1 VYPVPLRDNLLFY
14 RFNPYNLAML
24 EKLLKNLPDSVL
36 RKDYFRLRQQ
46 LFLAK
51 RYPEKLE
58 KTLAKVDSASRHFL
72 NRLKTKPTVKL
83 AEGLPVS
90 ARVDEIVK
98 TIQEN
103 QIVVVAGETG
113 SGKTTQLPKMCL
125 LAGLGEKGLI
135 ACTQPRRIAA
145 RSMAERVSEELQ
157 TELGQQVG
165 YHVRFDDKY
174 SADGWIKFMTD
185 GILLAETQNDKFLN
199 NYDCIIIDEAHE
211 RSLNIDFLLGF
222 LKELCKKRKDL
233 KVIITSATIDT
244 AKFSKHFDDAP
255 IINVEGRSFPVEVEY
270 RPLDEDSDDLNLRI
284 YSAVTEIYASAH
296 EGDILVFLSGE
307 KEILEAQ
314 DYLTRK
320 HIRSTE
326 ILPLYARLTA
336 AQQMRVFHPG
346 SLRRIILT
354 TNVAETSLTV
364 PRIHYVIDSGLARVS
379 RYSARSKIQGLLV
392 EGISQA
398 AANQRKGRCGRIADG
413 VCYRLYSEDEF
424 NLRDEHTDP
433 EILRTSLA
441 SVILRAAALGFGS
454 IDEFPFVDPPND
466 SMIADGYQLL
476 TELHAIDDDKKLTLS
491 GRKLY
496 QLPIDVQLGQ
506 ILIKAEYLG
515 CVAECLIIVSALTIQ
530 DVRERPLEHAQAAD
544 AAHKKYQDNRS
555 DFLAF
560 INLWND
566 INKQKKVHNN
576 SQFRKWCRQN
586 FISYRRYFEWRDIY
600 GQLKNILREQ
610 KIKLNTKPSEY
621 VAIHQAILS
630 GFISHVGYKKESG
643 DAGGY
648 SGARN
653 RNFFVFPGSAQFN
666 QKHAWIMAAS
676 IVQTTKVYART
687 VAKIEQEWIEDIG
700 KHVIKTTSFDPYW
713 SKKQGSVMGYQR
725 LTLFGLPIVMKRSFH
740 YGPTD
745 VETAHKLFIEDGL
758 VQQQLRTRLP
768 FYSHNQRLIA
778 EIQAQEDRQRKQDI
792 LLEPWRLAE
801 LYDSIIPNHIYSE
814 KLLAKWL
821 RKQDQKCLHFS
832 HKELTKSGST
842 KPQEELFPE
851 QLDIRGLKLDL
862 DYHFAPGTDD
872 DGITVTI
879 PLQWLNSF
887 TDDDFQWLVP
897 GLIKEKLE
905 LMIRGLPKPIRRNLV
920 PASEYA
926 QAISDSISPSE
937 GLFFEQIIKQV
948 NRMSGSK
955 TTKEMW
961 QNKELPLHYKFIFKV
976 VDKDNNVRK
985 ISRDFTG
992 LQQQFS
998 QKANKSFQQT
1008 ASQTHQ
1014 INNAT
1019 DWVFKTIQAEIKLD
1033 NGLIAYPAIIQQQ
1046 DSVGLR
1052 LFETKEQADRKHLQ
1066 GLKTLVKLKIPA
1078 KYRYLNKN
1086 LQTSIKSQFAWNALE
1101 TTETLKEHIIDAVL
1115 QDIIEQNSPVL
1126 SLESFDHLCST
1137 LDKTWLAKSNE
1148 ICKAINPIIENW
1160 YTIWQ
1165 EIEDKADKLTDET
1178 YDDMQHQLDYLIYAD
1193 FLYEVEIEQIK
1204 HYPRFI
1210 KGLEIRL
1217 QAAIENPTKEAEKL
1231 ALLQKISLPFY
1242 QACDEAE
1249 IYTKQLQAFHILLEE
1264 YRVSLFA
1271 QNLGTKQKVSDV
1283 RMVRAWGKVS

>member
-1 VYPVPLRDNLLFY
+1 
-14 RFNPYNLAML
+14 ML
-24 EKLLKNLPDSVL
+24 EKLLKNLPNSVL
-36 RKDYFRLRQQ
+36 RKDFFRLRQQ
-46 LFLAK
+46 IILAK
-51 RYPEKLE
+51 RYPDKLE

-72 NRLKTKPTVKL
+72 QRLKTKPHVTL

-98 TIQEN
+98 TIKEN

-211 RSLNIDFLLGF
+211 RSLNIDFLLGY
-222 LKELCKKRKDL
+222 LKQLATKRKDL
-233 KVIITSATIDT
+233 KIIITSATIDT
-244 AKFSKHFDDAP
+244 EKFSKHFDKAP
-255 IINVEGRSFPVEVEY
+255 IINVQGRSFPVEVEY
-270 RPLDEDSDDLNLRI
+270 RPLDEDNDDLNLGI
-284 YSAVTEIYASAH
+284 YSAITEIYANHH
-296 EGDILVFLSGE
+296 EGDVLVFLSGE
-307 KEILEAQ
+307 KEIIEAH

-320 HIRSTE
+320 HLRSTE

-364 PRIHYVIDSGLARVS
+364 PRIHFVIDSGLARVS
-379 RYSARSKIQGLLV
+379 RYSSRSKIQGLLV

-398 AANQRKGRCGRIADG
+398 AANQRKGRCGRIANG
-413 VCYRLYSEDEF
+413 ICYRLYSEDEF

-441 SVILRAAALGFGS
+441 SVILRASALGFGS

-466 SMIADGYQLL
+466 SMVADGYQLL
-476 TELHAIDDDKKLTLS
+476 TELHAIDADKKLTHS

-530 DVRERPLEHAQAAD
+530 DIRERPLEHASAAD
-544 AAHKKYQDNRS
+544 SAHKKYQDQRS

-560 INLWND
+560 INLWNELH
-566 INKQKKVHNN
+566 KQRKANSN
-576 SQFRKWCRQN
+576 SQFRKWCRAN
-586 FISYRRYFEWRDIY
+586 YISHRRYFEWRDIY
-600 GQLKNILREQ
+600 SQLKNILREQ
-610 KIKLNTKPSEY
+610 KIKLNDKKAEY
-621 VAIHQAILS
+621 AAIHQAILS

-653 RNFFVFPGSAQFN
+653 RNFFVFPGSAQFQ

-676 IVQTTKVYART
+676 IVQTTKVYGRT

-700 KHVIKTTSFDPYW
+700 KHVIKTSSFDPFW

-745 VETAHKLFIEDGL
+745 IETAHKIFIEDGL
-758 VQQQLRTRLP
+758 VGQQLRTRLP

-801 LYDSIIPNHIYSE
+801 LYSSKIPSHIYSE

-821 RKQDQKCLHFS
+821 RNQEKKCLHFS
-832 HKELTKSGST
+832 HQQLTKSGSS

-862 DYHFAPGTDD
+862 DYHFAPGTED
-872 DGITVTI
+872 DGITVMI

-887 TDDDFQWLVP
+887 TSDDFQWLVP
-897 GLIKEKLE
+897 GLVKEKLE
-905 LMIRGLPKPIRRNLV
+905 LMIRGLPKPVRRNLV

-926 QAISDSISPSE
+926 QAISDSISIKE
-937 GLFFEQIIKQV
+937 GPFFAQIIKQV
-948 NRMSGSK
+948 SRMSGVK
-955 TTKEMW
+955 TTSDMW
-961 QNKELPLHYKFIFKV
+961 QSKDLPSHLKFIFKV
-976 VDKDNNVRK
+976 LDKDNTIRK
-985 ISRDFTG
+985 VSRDFDAI
-992 LQQQFS
+992 QEQFC
-998 QKANKSFQQT
+998 QRANQSFQQT
-1008 ASQTHQ
+1008 ASHAYQV
-1014 INNAT
+1014 NNAK
-1019 DWVFKTIQAEIKLD
+1019 DWVFKTIEPQVTLE
-1033 NGLIAYPAIIQQQ
+1033 NGLIAYPAIIKQK

-1052 LFETKEQADRKHLQ
+1052 LFETKEQAQAKHLQ
-1066 GLKTLVKLKIPA
+1066 GLKTLVKLKLPA
-1078 KYRYLNKN
+1078 KYRYLIKN
-1086 LQTSIKSQFAWNALE
+1086 LHSSIKAQFAWNALE
-1101 TTETLKEHIIDAVL
+1101 TKLNLKEHIIDAVL
-1115 QDIIEQNSPVL
+1115 QDIIEQNADVL
-1126 SLESFDHLCST
+1126 SLSSFDQLCAT
-1137 LDKTWLAKSNE
+1137 LDKTWLAKSNA

-1160 YTIWQ
+1160 YNLWQ
-1165 EIEDKADKLTDET
+1165 AIEDKSERLSEATF
-1178 YDDMQHQLDYLIYAD
+1178 DDMQHQLDYLIYAD
-1193 FLYEVEIEQIK
+1193 FLYEVEIDQIK
-1204 HYPRFI
+1204 HYPRFL

-1217 QAAIENPTKEAEKL
+1217 QAALENPAKEAEKL
-1231 ALLQKISLPFY
+1231 KELQKVSLPFY
-1242 QACDEAE
+1242 RSCEE
-1249 IYTKQLQAFHILLEE
+1249 SELYTKQLQNFHILLEE
-1264 YRVSLFA
+1264 YRISLFA

-1283 RMVRAWGKVS
+1283 RMQRAWKKL

>member
-1 VYPVPLRDNLLFY
+1 
-14 RFNPYNLAML
+14 ML
-24 EKLLKNLPDSVL
+24 EKLFKNLPDSVL
-36 RKDYFRLRQQ
+36 RKDLFRLRQQ
-46 LFLAK
+46 LLLAK
-51 RYPEKLE
+51 RYPDKLE
-58 KTLAKVDSASRHFL
+58 STLAKVEQATQKFH
-72 NRLKTKPTVKL
+72 NRLKTKPHVKL

-90 ARVDEIVK
+90 QRVDEIVK
-98 TIQEN
+98 TIIEN

-125 LAGLGEKGLI
+125 LAGLGDKGLI

-157 TELGQQVG
+157 TELGKQVG
-165 YHVRFDDKY
+165 YQVRFDDKH

-211 RSLNIDFLLGF
+211 RSLNIDFLLGY
-222 LKELCKKRKDL
+222 LKQLAKKRKDL
-233 KVIITSATIDT
+233 KIIITSATIDT
-244 AKFSKHFDDAP
+244 AKFSKHFDNAP
-255 IINVEGRSFPVEVEY
+255 IINVEGRSYPVEVEY
-270 RPLDEDSDDLNLRI
+270 RPLDEDNDDLNLGI

-320 HIRSTE
+320 HLRSTE

-346 SLRRIILT
+346 SQRRIILT

-364 PRIHYVIDSGLARVS
+364 PRIHYIIDSGLARVS
-379 RYSARSKIQGLLV
+379 RYSSRSKIQGLLV

-413 VCYRLYSEDEF
+413 ICYRLYSEDDF

-433 EILRTSLA
+433 EIMRTSLA

-476 TELHAIDDDKKLTLS
+476 TELHAIDDERKLTHS

-515 CVAECLIIVSALTIQ
+515 CVSECLIVVSALTIQ
-530 DVRERPLEHAQAAD
+530 DIRERPLEHAQAAD
-544 AAHKKYQDNRS
+544 NAHKKYQDNRS

-560 INLWND
+560 INLWKD
-566 INKQKKVHNN
+566 LHKQRKAHNN

-610 KIKLNTKPSEY
+610 KIKLNTTTADY

-648 SGARN
+648 AGARN
-653 RNFFVFPGSAQFN
+653 RNFFIFPGSAQFK
-666 QKHAWIMAAS
+666 QKHTWIMAAS

-700 KHVIKTTSFDPYW
+700 KHVIKTSSFDPYW

-740 YGPTD
+740 YGPSD
-745 VETAHKLFIEDGL
+745 VATSHKLFIEDGL

-792 LLEPWRLAE
+792 LIEPWRLAE
-801 LYDSIIPNHIYSE
+801 LYASIIPEHIYSE
-814 KLLAKWL
+814 KLLTKWL
-821 RKQDQKCLHFS
+821 RKQDEKCLQFTH
-832 HKELTKSGST
+832 EQLTKSGSS
-842 KPQEELFPE
+842 KPQAELFPE
-851 QLDIRGLKLDL
+851 KLDIRGLKLDL
-862 DYHFAPGTDD
+862 DYHFAPGIDD

-887 TDDDFQWLVP
+887 TDDDFQWLVA

-926 QAISDSISPSE
+926 TAISDSIIPE
-937 GLFFEQIIKQV
+937 NGQFFVQIIQQV
-948 NRMSGSK
+948 ARMSGVK

-961 QNKELPLHYKFIFKV
+961 QSKELPTHLQFIYKV
-976 VDKDNNVRK
+976 VDKDDNVRK
-985 ISRDFTG
+985 ISRDFNA
-992 LQQQFS
+992 LQEQFS

-1008 ASQTHQ
+1008 ASQSHQ
-1014 INNAT
+1014 VNNAT
-1019 DWVFKTIQAEIKLD
+1019 DWVFKTIEPRIKLA
-1033 NGLIAYPAIIQQQ
+1033 NGLIAYPAIIEQKNY
-1046 DSVGLR
+1046 VGLR
-1052 LFETKEQADRKHLQ
+1052 LFEQQSQADAEHLQ

-1078 KYRYLNKN
+1078 KYRYLQKN
-1086 LQTSIKSQFAWNALE
+1086 LQTSIKAQFAWNQLE
-1101 TTETLKEHIIDAVL
+1101 TQHTLVEHIIDAVL
-1115 QDIIEQNSPVL
+1115 EDIIEQSLPVYC
-1126 SLESFDHLCST
+1126 LEKFDELCKYLEKS
-1137 LDKTWLAKSNE
+1137 WLAKANE
-1148 ICKAINPIIENW
+1148 ICKAINPIIEQW
-1160 YTIWQ
+1160 YVIWQ
-1165 EIEDKADKLTDET
+1165 KIEDHADKLTDET
-1178 YDDMQHQLDYLIYAD
+1178 YADMQHQLDYLIYAD
-1193 FLYEVEIEQIK
+1193 FLFEVETAQIK

-1217 QAAIENPTKEAEKL
+1217 DAAIENPGKEAEKL
-1231 ALLQKISLPFY
+1231 QQLQIVSLPFY

-1249 IYTKQLQAFHILLEE
+1249 TYSKPLQSFHILLEE
-1264 YRVSLFA
+1264 YRISLFA

-1283 RMVRAWGKVS
+1283 RMLRAWQKIF

>member
-1 VYPVPLRDNLLFY
+1 
-14 RFNPYNLAML
+14 ML
-24 EKLLKNLPDSVL
+24 EKLIKQLPESVI
-36 RKDYFRLRQQ
+36 RKDFFRLRQQ

-51 RYPEKLE
+51 RYPDKLE
-58 KTLAKVDSASRHFL
+58 KTLARVESATQKFQR
-72 NRLKTKPTVKL
+72 RLKTKPKVKL

-98 TIQEN
+98 AIKEN

-125 LAGLGEKGLI
+125 LAGLGDKGLI

-165 YHVRFDDKY
+165 YQVRFDDKY

-199 NYDCIIIDEAHE
+199 GYDCIIIDEAHE

-233 KVIITSATIDT
+233 KIIITSATIDT
-244 AKFSKHFDDAP
+244 AKFSKHFNDAP
-255 IINVEGRSFPVEVEY
+255 IINVEGRSYPVEVEY
-270 RPLDEDSDDLNLRI
+270 RPLDEDRDDLNSGI
-284 YSAVTEIYASAH
+284 YSAVTEIYANSH

-314 DYLTRK
+314 DYLTKK
-320 HIRSTE
+320 HIRLTE

-398 AANQRKGRCGRIADG
+398 AANQRKGRCGRLADG
-413 VCYRLYSEDEF
+413 VCYRLYSKDEF

-441 SVILRAAALGFGS
+441 SVILRASALGFGN
-454 IDEFPFVDPPND
+454 IDEFPFVDPPNA

-476 TELHAIDDDKKLTLS
+476 TELHAIDGDKKLTHS

-515 CVAECLIIVSALTIQ
+515 CVTECLIIVSALTIQ

-566 INKQKKVHNN
+566 INKQKKANNN
-576 SQFRKWCRQN
+576 SQFRKWCRKN

-610 KIKLNTKPSEY
+610 KIVLNTKKADY
-621 VAIHQAILS
+621 AAIHQAILS

-648 SGARN
+648 AGARN
-653 RNFFVFPGSAQFN
+653 RNFFIFPGSAQFK
-666 QKHAWIMAAS
+666 QKHQWIMAAS

-700 KHVIKTTSFDPYW
+700 KHVIKTNSFDPYW

-725 LTLFGLPIVMKRSFH
+725 LTLFGLPIVMKRAFH

-745 VETAHKLFIEDGL
+745 IETSHKLFIEDGL
-758 VQQQLRTRLP
+758 VQGQVRTRLG
-768 FYSHNQRLIA
+768 FYSYNQRLIA

-792 LLEPWRLAE
+792 LIEPWRLAE
-801 LYDSIIPNHIYSE
+801 LYDSIIPDHIYSE

-821 RKQDQKCLHFS
+821 RKQNKKCLFFRH
-832 HKELTKSGST
+832 EQLTKTGRS
-842 KPQEELFPE
+842 KPQEEQFPE

-862 DYHFAPGTDD
+862 NYSFAPGEDS
-872 DGITVTI
+872 DGIAVTI

-897 GLIKEKLE
+897 GLIKEKIE

-920 PASEYA
+920 PATEYA
-926 QAISDSISPSE
+926 QAISDSINPKS
-937 GLFFEQIIKQV
+937 GDFINQIIAEV
-948 NRMSGSK
+948 TRMSGVK
-955 TTKEMW
+955 TTPKIW
-961 QNKELPLHYKFIFKV
+961 QTKQLPNHLKLIFKV
-976 VDKDNNVRK
+976 VDEDNNTRE
-985 ISRDFTG
+985 ISRDFNAI
-992 LQQQFS
+992 QERFS
-998 QKANKSFQQT
+998 QRANQSFQQT
-1008 ASQTHQ
+1008 ASQSYQ
-1014 INNAT
+1014 VNNAK
-1019 DWVFKTIQAEIKLD
+1019 DWVFKTIEASIVLD
-1033 NGLIAYPAIIQQQ
+1033 NGLIAYPAIIEQNG
-1046 DSVGLR
+1046 SVGLR
-1052 LFETKEQADRKHLQ
+1052 LFETEEQANREHLQ
-1066 GLKTLVKLKIPA
+1066 GLKTLIKLKIPA
-1078 KYRYLNKN
+1078 KYRYLQKN
-1086 LQTSIKSQFAWNALE
+1086 LQTSIKAQFAWNQLE
-1101 TTETLKEHIIDAVL
+1101 TEHSLAEHIIDAVL
-1115 QDIIEQNSPVL
+1115 QDFIEKNLPIY
-1126 SLESFDHLCST
+1126 SLETFDQVCQLLEKS
-1137 LDKTWLAKSNE
+1137 WLANANE
-1148 ICKAINPIIENW
+1148 ICKAINPIIEQW
-1160 YTIWQ
+1160 YIIWQ
-1165 EIEDKADKLTDET
+1165 KIEDNADRLTAET

-1193 FLYEVEIEQIK
+1193 FLYEAEIEQIK

-1217 QAAIENPTKEAEKL
+1217 DAAIENPSKEAEKL
-1231 ALLQKISLPFY
+1231 AQLQKVSLPFY
-1242 QACDEAE
+1242 QTCEKVE
-1249 IYTKQLQAFHILLEE
+1249 IYTKHLQQFHIMLEE

-1283 RMVRAWGKVS
+1283 RMGKAWRKLI

>member
-1 VYPVPLRDNLLFY
+1 
-14 RFNPYNLAML
+14 ML
-24 EKLLKNLPDSVL
+24 EKLLKNLPNSVL

-51 RYPEKLE
+51 RYPDKLE

-72 NRLKTKPTVKL
+72 NRLKTKPAVKL

-98 TIQEN
+98 TIKEN

-157 TELGQQVG
+157 TELGQHVG
-165 YHVRFDDKY
+165 YQVRFDDKY

-211 RSLNIDFLLGF
+211 RSLNIDFLLGY
-222 LKELCKKRKDL
+222 LKQLCKRRKDL

-244 AKFSKHFDDAP
+244 AKFSQHFDEAP
-255 IINVEGRSFPVEVEY
+255 IINVEGRSYPVEVEY
-270 RPLDEDSDDLNLRI
+270 RPLDEDNDDLNLGI
-284 YSAVTEIYASAH
+284 YSAVTEIYANSH

-336 AQQMRVFHPG
+336 AQQMRVFHPS

-364 PRIHYVIDSGLARVS
+364 PRIHYVIDSGVARVS
-379 RYSARSKIQGLLV
+379 RYSPRSKIQGLLV
-392 EGISQA
+392 ESISQA

-413 VCYRLYSEDEF
+413 VCYRLYAEDDF
-424 NLRDEHTDP
+424 NQRDEHTDP

-441 SVILRAAALGFGS
+441 SVILRASALGFGS
-454 IDEFPFVDPPND
+454 IDEFPFVDSPNA

-476 TELHAIDDDKKLTLS
+476 TELHAIDKQRKLTIS

-515 CVAECLIIVSALTIQ
+515 CVSECLIIVAALTIQ
-530 DVRERPLEHAQAAD
+530 DVRERPLEHAGAAD
-544 AAHKKYQDNRS
+544 AAHKRYQDNRS

-566 INKQKKVHNN
+566 INKQKKAKNN

-600 GQLKNILREQ
+600 GQLKNKLREQ
-610 KIKLNTKPSEY
+610 KIKLNTKPADY

-630 GFISHVGYKKESG
+630 GFISHIGYKKESG
-643 DAGGY
+643 DTGGY
-648 SGARN
+648 AGARN
-653 RNFFVFPGSAQFN
+653 RNFFIFPGSAQFN
-666 QKHAWIMAAS
+666 QKHTWIVAAS

-700 KHVIKTTSFDPYW
+700 KHVIKTSSFDPYW

-725 LTLFGLPIVMKRSFH
+725 LTLFGLPIVMKRAFH

-745 VETAHKLFIEDGL
+745 VETSHKLFIEDGL

-801 LYDSIIPNHIYSE
+801 LYASIIPDHIYSE

-821 RKQDQKCLHFS
+821 RKQDNKCLFFS
-832 HKELTKSGST
+832 HEQLTKSGSS
-842 KPQEELFPE
+842 KPQAELFPKK
-851 QLDIRGLKLDL
+851 LAIRGLKLNL
-862 DYHFAPGTDD
+862 NYNFAPGEQN

-926 QAISDSISPSE
+926 QAIADSIAVKN
-937 GLFFEQIIKQV
+937 GDFFKQIITEV
-948 NRMSGSK
+948 ARMSGVK
-955 TTKEMW
+955 TTVEMW
-961 QNKELPLHYKFIFKV
+961 QAKELPTHLKFIFKV
-976 VDKDNNVRK
+976 VAQDNNVRE
-985 ISRDFTG
+985 ISREFNA
-992 LQQQFS
+992 LQKQFS
-998 QKANKSFQQT
+998 KRANKSFQQT

-1014 INNAT
+1014 VNNAK

-1033 NGLIAYPAIIQQQ
+1033 NGLIAYPAIIQQK

-1052 LFETKEQADRKHLQ
+1052 LFETKQQAQARHLQ

-1078 KYRYLNKN
+1078 KYRYLQKN
-1086 LQTSIKSQFAWNALE
+1086 LKTSIQSQFAWSQLE
-1101 TTETLKEHIIDAVL
+1101 TEHSLVEHIIDAVL
-1115 QDIIEQNSPVL
+1115 QDIVEQNAPIMTL
-1126 SLESFDHLCST
+1126 KSFDKLCSI

-1148 ICKAINPIIENW
+1148 MCKAINPIIENW
-1160 YTIWQ
+1160 YVVWQ
-1165 EIEDKADKLTDET
+1165 EIEDKADKLTNET

-1210 KGLEIRL
+1210 KGLETRL
-1217 QAAIENPTKEAEKL
+1217 DAAIQNPTKEAEKL
-1231 ALLQKISLPFY
+1231 KLLQKVSLPFY
-1242 QACDEAE
+1242 QACEQAE
-1249 IYTKQLQAFHILLEE
+1249 IYSKELQQFHVLLEE
-1264 YRVSLFA
+1264 YRISLFA
-1271 QNLGTKQKVSDV
+1271 QNLGTKQKVSEI
-1283 RMVRAWGKVS
+1283 RIAKAWEKIN

>member
-1 VYPVPLRDNLLFY
+1 
-14 RFNPYNLAML
+14 ML
-24 EKLLKNLPDSVL
+24 EKLIKQLPDSVM

-46 LFLAK
+46 LLLAK
-51 RYPEKLE
+51 KHPEKVE
-58 KTLAKVDSASRHFL
+58 NALAKLEQATQKFQ
-72 NRLKTKPTVKL
+72 NRLKTKPKVKL

-90 ARVDEIVK
+90 QRVDEIVK
-98 TIQEN
+98 TIKEN

-145 RSMAERVSEELQ
+145 RAMAQRVSEELQ

-165 YHVRFDDKY
+165 YQVRFDDKY

-233 KVIITSATIDT
+233 KIIITSATIDT
-244 AKFSKHFDDAP
+244 AKFSKHFDHCP
-255 IINVEGRSFPVEVEY
+255 IINVEGRSFPVELEY
-270 RPLDEDSDDLNLRI
+270 RPLNDDNDDLNLGI
-284 YSAVTEIYASAH
+284 YSCVTEIYANAH

-314 DYLTRK
+314 EYLTRK
-320 HIRSTE
+320 NIRSTE
-326 ILPLYARLTA
+326 VLPLYARLTA
-336 AQQMRVFHPG
+336 EQQMRVFHPG
-346 SLRRIILT
+346 PLRRIILT

-379 RYSARSKIQGLLV
+379 RYSSRSKIQGLLI

-413 VCYRLYSEDEF
+413 VCYRLYSEDDF

-441 SVILRAAALGFGS
+441 SVILRASALGFGS
-454 IDEFPFVDPPND
+454 IDQFPFVDPPND

-476 TELHAIDDDKKLTLS
+476 TELHAIDSERKLTHS

-496 QLPIDVQLGQ
+496 KLPIDVQLGQ
-506 ILIKAEYLG
+506 ILIKSEYLG
-515 CVAECLIIVSALTIQ
+515 CVSECLIIVSGLTIQ
-530 DVRERPLEHAQAAD
+530 DIRERPLEHAQAAD

-555 DFLAF
+555 DFNAF
-560 INLWND
+560 INIWND
-566 INKQKKVHNN
+566 LHKQRKNHNN

-600 GQLKNILREQ
+600 SQLKNILREQ
-610 KIKLNTKPSEY
+610 NIKLNTTPADY

-643 DAGGY
+643 NAGGY

-666 QKHAWIMAAS
+666 QKHTWIMAAS
-676 IVQTTKVYART
+676 IVQTTKVYARN
-687 VAKIEQEWIEDIG
+687 VAKIEQEWIQDIG

-740 YGPTD
+740 YGPTNI
-745 VETAHKLFIEDGL
+745 ETSNKLFIEDGL
-758 VQQQLRTRLP
+758 VQAQMRTRLE

-792 LLEPWRLAE
+792 LLEPWRLVE
-801 LYDSIIPNHIYSE
+801 LYSSIIPEHVYSE
-814 KLLAKWL
+814 NLLAKWL
-821 RKQDQKCLHFS
+821 RKQDKKCLFFS
-832 HKELTKSGST
+832 HQQLTKSGSS
-842 KPQEELFPE
+842 KPQEELFPK

-862 DYHFAPGTDD
+862 CYNFAPGEDN

-879 PLQWLNSF
+879 ALQWLNSF
-887 TDDDFQWLVP
+887 TGDDFQWLVP
-897 GLIKEKLE
+897 GLIKQKLE

-920 PASEYA
+920 PAGEYA
-926 QAISDSISPSE
+926 QAISDSIAPE
-937 GLFFEQIIKQV
+937 NGQFFEQIIKEV
-948 NRMSGSK
+948 KRMSDVK
-955 TTKEMW
+955 TTVEMW
-961 QNKELPLHYKFIFKV
+961 QTKELPMHLNLIFKV
-976 VDKDNNVRK
+976 VDKDHKVRK
-985 ISRDFTG
+985 VSRDFNA
-992 LQQQFS
+992 LQEQFS
-998 QKANKSFQQT
+998 QRANQSFQQT
-1008 ASQTHQ
+1008 ASQAHQ
-1014 INNAT
+1014 VNDAK
-1019 DWVFKTIQAEIKLD
+1019 DWVFKTIKPSITLD
-1033 NGLIAYPAIIQQQ
+1033 NGLIAYPAIIQQK

-1052 LFETKEQADRKHLQ
+1052 LFETIEQAYNEHLQ
-1066 GLKTLVKLKIPA
+1066 GIKTLIKLKIPA
-1078 KYRYLNKN
+1078 KYRYLQKN
-1086 LQTSIKSQFAWNALE
+1086 LNTSFKSQFAWNQLE
-1101 TTETLKEHIIDAVL
+1101 TEHTLVEHIIDAVL
-1115 QDIIEQNSPVL
+1115 EDIVEKNLPIL
-1126 SLESFDHLCST
+1126 SLEKFDEVSQFIE
-1137 LDKTWLAKSNE
+1137 KSWLANTNQ
-1148 ICKAINPIIENW
+1148 ICKSINPIIEYW
-1160 YTIWQ
+1160 YQVWQ
-1165 EIEDKADKLTDET
+1165 KIEGKADKLSEET
-1178 YDDMQHQLDYLIYAD
+1178 YQDMQHQLDYLIYAD

-1210 KGLEIRL
+1210 KGLEVRL
-1217 QAAIENPTKEAEKL
+1217 DAAIENPTKEAEKL
-1231 ALLQKISLPFY
+1231 NQLQKASLPFY
-1242 QACDEAE
+1242 QTCDETEAYSKE
-1249 IYTKQLQAFHILLEE
+1249 LQQFHILLEE
-1264 YRVSLFA
+1264 YRISLFA

-1283 RMVRAWGKVS
+1283 RIAKAWKKVL

>member
-1 VYPVPLRDNLLFY
+1 
-14 RFNPYNLAML
+14 ML
-24 EKLLKNLPDSVL
+24 EKLLKNLPNSVL

-51 RYPEKLE
+51 RYPEKLK
-58 KTLAKVDSASRHFL
+58 KTLALVDKASRHFKQ
-72 NRLKTKPTVKL
+72 RLKTKPQVKL

-90 ARVDEIVK
+90 ARVDEIVSAIK
-98 TIQEN
+98 EN

-125 LAGLGEKGLI
+125 LAGLGETGLI

-165 YHVRFDDKY
+165 YQVRFDDKY

-211 RSLNIDFLLGF
+211 RSLNIDFLLGY
-222 LKELCKKRKDL
+222 LKQLAKKRKDL
-233 KVIITSATIDT
+233 KIIITSATIDT

-255 IINVEGRSFPVEVEY
+255 IINVEGRSYPVEVEY
-270 RPLDEDSDDLNLRI
+270 RPLDEDNDDLNLGI
-284 YSAVTEIYASAH
+284 YSAVTEIYASSH

-379 RYSARSKIQGLLV
+379 RYSSRSKIQGLLV

-413 VCYRLYSEDEF
+413 VCYRLYSEEDF

-441 SVILRAAALGFGS
+441 SVILRASALGFGS
-454 IDEFPFVDPPND
+454 IDEFPFVDSPNA

-476 TELHAIDDDKKLTLS
+476 TELHAIDTNKKLTHS

-530 DVRERPLEHAQAAD
+530 DIRERPLEHAGAAD
-544 AAHKKYQDNRS
+544 SAHKKYQDNSS

-560 INLWND
+560 INLWKD
-566 INKQKKVHNN
+566 LHKKRKAQSN

-586 FISYRRYFEWRDIY
+586 FISHRRYFEWRDIY

-610 KIKLNTKPSEY
+610 KIKLNSTPASYE
-621 VAIHQAILS
+621 AIHQAILS

-653 RNFFVFPGSAQFN
+653 RNFFIFPGSAQFK

-687 VAKIEQEWIEDIG
+687 VAKIEQQWIEDIG
-700 KHVIKTTSFDPYW
+700 KHVIKTTAFDPYW

-745 VETAHKLFIEDGL
+745 IPTSHKLFIEDGL

-792 LLEPWRLAE
+792 LIEPWRLAE
-801 LYDSIIPNHIYSE
+801 LYASIIPEHIYSE

-821 RKQDQKCLHFS
+821 RKQDKKCLHFT
-832 HKELTKSGST
+832 HEQLTKSGSSQ
-842 KPQEELFPE
+842 PQEELFPE
-851 QLDIRGLKLDL
+851 QLTIRGLKLDL

-887 TDDDFQWLVP
+887 TDDDFQWLVA

-920 PASEYA
+920 PAGEYA
-926 QAISDSISPSE
+926 QAISDSISPND
-937 GLFFEQIIKQV
+937 GQFFAQIIKETK
-948 NRMSGSK
+948 RMSGVS
-955 TTKEMW
+955 TTAEMW
-961 QNKELPLHYKFIFKV
+961 QTKELPTHLKFIYKV

-985 ISRDFTG
+985 ISRDFNA

-1008 ASQTHQ
+1008 ASQSSQ
-1014 INNAT
+1014 VNNAK
-1019 DWVFKTIQAEIKLD
+1019 DWVFKTIEPQITLD
-1033 NGLIAYPAIIQQQ
+1033 NGLIAYPAIITQK

-1052 LFETKEQADRKHLQ
+1052 LFETKEQAEAKHLQ
-1066 GLKTLVKLKIPA
+1066 GLKTLVKLKMPA
-1078 KYRYLNKN
+1078 KYRYLIKN
-1086 LQTSIKSQFAWNALE
+1086 LQTSIKAQMAWNALE
-1101 TTETLKEHIIDAVL
+1101 TEQSLKQHIIDAVL
-1115 QDIIEQNSPVL
+1115 QDIIQQNSPIL
-1126 SLESFDHLCST
+1126 SLESFDKLCSV
-1137 LDKTWLAKSNE
+1137 LDKTWLAQSNE
-1148 ICKAINPIIENW
+1148 ICANLNPVIENW
-1160 YTIWQ
+1160 YKVWQ
-1165 EIEDKADKLTDET
+1165 EIEDKADRLTDET
-1178 YDDMQHQLDYLIYAD
+1178 YNDMQHQLDYLIYPD

-1217 QAAIENPTKEAEKL
+1217 QAAIENPSKEAEKF
-1231 ALLQKISLPFY
+1231 AQLQKVSLPFY
-1242 QACDEAE
+1242 QTCNEAE
-1249 IYTKQLQAFHILLEE
+1249 VYTKQLQAFHILLEE
-1264 YRVSLFA
+1264 YRISLFA

-1283 RMVRAWGKVS
+1283 RMTKAWDKIA

>member
-1 VYPVPLRDNLLFY
+1 
-14 RFNPYNLAML
+14 ML
-24 EKLLKNLPDSVL
+24 EKLFKNLPDSVL
-36 RKDYFRLRQQ
+36 RKDFFRLRQQ
-46 LFLAK
+46 LLLAK

-72 NRLKTKPTVKL
+72 NRLKTKPQIKL

-98 TIQEN
+98 TIKEN
-103 QIVVVAGETG
+103 QIIVVAGETG

-244 AKFSKHFDDAP
+244 AKFSKHFNDAP
-255 IINVEGRSFPVEVEY
+255 IINVEGRSYPVEVEY
-270 RPLDEDSDDLNLRI
+270 RPLDEDGDDLNLGI
-284 YSAVTEIYASAH
+284 YSAVTEIYANAH
-296 EGDILVFLSGE
+296 DGDILVFLSGE

-413 VCYRLYSEDEF
+413 VCYRLYSEEEF
-424 NLRDEHTDP
+424 NQRDEHTDP

-441 SVILRAAALGFGS
+441 SVILRASALGFGS

-476 TELHAIDDDKKLTLS
+476 TELHAIDCDKKLTQS

-544 AAHKKYQDNRS
+544 AAHKKYQDKRS
-555 DFLAF
+555 DFLTF
-560 INLWND
+560 INLWKD
-566 INKQKKVHNN
+566 LHKQRKSQSN

-586 FISYRRYFEWRDIY
+586 FISHRRYFEWRDIY

-610 KIKLNTKPSEY
+610 KIKLNTTTADY

-653 RNFFVFPGSAQFN
+653 RNFYVFPGSAQFN

-687 VAKIEQEWIEDIG
+687 VAKIEQEWIEGIG

-745 VETAHKLFIEDGL
+745 VETSHKLFIEDGL

-814 KLLAKWL
+814 KLLTKWL
-821 RKQDQKCLHFS
+821 RKQDKKCLHFS
-832 HKELTKSGST
+832 HEELTKSGSA

-887 TDDDFQWLVP
+887 TDDDFQWLVA
-897 GLIKEKLE
+897 GLIIEKIE

-920 PASEYA
+920 PAGEYA

-937 GLFFEQIIKQV
+937 GQFFEQIIKEV

-976 VDKDNNVRK
+976 VDKDKNVRK
-985 ISRDFTG
+985 ISRDFTD
-992 LQQQFS
+992 LQEQFS

-1014 INNAT
+1014 VNNAS
-1019 DWVFKTIQAEIKLD
+1019 DWVFATIDAEIKLD
-1033 NGLIAYPAIIQQQ
+1033 NGLIAYPAIIKQK

-1052 LFETKEQADRKHLQ
+1052 LFETKEQAEAKHLQ
-1066 GLKTLVKLKIPA
+1066 GLKTLVKLKMPA
-1078 KYRYLNKN
+1078 KHRYLIKN
-1086 LQTSIKSQFAWNALE
+1086 LQTSIKSQFAWNELE
-1101 TTETLKEHIIDAVL
+1101 TEQNLKEHIIDAVL

-1126 SLESFDHLCST
+1126 SLESFDKLCAT
-1137 LDKTWLAKSNE
+1137 LDKKWLAKANE

-1160 YTIWQ
+1160 YTVWQ
-1165 EIEDKADKLTDET
+1165 EIEDKADKLTSKT
-1178 YDDMQHQLDYLIYAD
+1178 YDDMQHQLDYMIYAD

-1210 KGLEIRL
+1210 KGLETRL
-1217 QAAIENPTKEAEKL
+1217 QAATENPSKESEKL
-1231 ALLQKISLPFY
+1231 NLLQKVSLPFY
-1242 QACDEAE
+1242 QACDEAD
-1249 IYTKQLQAFHILLEE
+1249 IYSKDLQAFHILLEE
-1264 YRVSLFA
+1264 YRISLFA

-1283 RMVRAWGKVS
+1283 RMVRAWGKIL

>member
-1 VYPVPLRDNLLFY
+1 
-14 RFNPYNLAML
+14 ML
-24 EKLLKNLPDSVL
+24 EKLIKQLPDSVM

-46 LFLAK
+46 LLLAK
-51 RYPEKLE
+51 RYPDKLQKVLAKLE
-58 KTLAKVDSASRHFL
+58 QASQKFQ
-72 NRLKTKPTVKL
+72 NRLKTMPKVKL
-83 AEGLPVS
+83 AESLPVS
-90 ARVDEIVK
+90 QRVDEIVK
-98 TIQEN
+98 TIKEN
-103 QIVVVAGETG
+103 QIVIVAGETG

-165 YHVRFDDKY
+165 YQVRFDDKY

-199 NYDCIIIDEAHE
+199 GYDCIIIDEAHE

-233 KVIITSATIDT
+233 KIIITSATIDT
-244 AKFSKHFDDAP
+244 AKFSKHFNNAP
-255 IINVEGRSFPVEVEY
+255 IINVEGRSYPVELEY
-270 RPLDEDSDDLNLRI
+270 RPLDEESGDLNLAI

-307 KEILEAQ
+307 REILDAQ
-314 DYLTRK
+314 EYLSRK
-320 HIRSTE
+320 HLRSTE

-336 AQQMRVFHPG
+336 DQQMRVFHPG
-346 SLRRIILT
+346 PLRRIILT

-379 RYSARSKIQGLLV
+379 RYSPRSKIQGLLI

-441 SVILRAAALGFGS
+441 SVILRASALGFGT
-454 IDEFPFVDPPND
+454 IDEFPFVDPPNS

-476 TELHAIDDDKKLTLS
+476 TELHAIDSDKKLTHS

-515 CVAECLIIVSALTIQ
+515 CVSECLIIVSALTIQ

-555 DFLAF
+555 DFLSF
-560 INLWND
+560 ITIWKDLF
-566 INKQKKVHNN
+566 KQRKALKN

-586 FISYRRYFEWRDIY
+586 FISFRRYIEWRDIY

-610 KIKLNTKPSEY
+610 KIRLNDGFHDKQAEY

-648 SGARN
+648 AGARN
-653 RNFFVFPGSAQFN
+653 RNFYVFPGSAQFN
-666 QKHAWIMAAS
+666 QKHQWIMAAS

-687 VAKIEQEWIEDIG
+687 VAKIDQEWIEDIG

-725 LTLFGLPIVMKRSFH
+725 LTLFGLPIAMKRSFH

-745 VETAHKLFIEDGL
+745 IETSNKLFIEDGL
-758 VQQQLRTRLP
+758 VQGQMRTRLE

-801 LYDSIIPNHIYSE
+801 LYSGTIPEHVYSE

-821 RKQDQKCLHFS
+821 NEQDKKCLFFS
-832 HKELTKSGST
+832 HQQLTKSGSS
-842 KPQEELFPE
+842 KPQEELFPK

-862 DYHFAPGTDD
+862 SYNFAPGEDN

-879 PLQWLNSF
+879 ALQWLNSF

-897 GLIKEKLE
+897 GLIKQKLE

-920 PASEYA
+920 PAGEYA
-926 QAISDSISPSE
+926 QAISDSIAPE
-937 GLFFEQIIKQV
+937 NGRFFEQIIKEV
-948 NRMSGSK
+948 ARMNDVK
-955 TTKEMW
+955 TTTEMW
-961 QNKELPLHYKFIFKV
+961 QTKELPMHLNLIFKV
-976 VDKDNNVRK
+976 VDKDHKVRK
-985 ISRDFTG
+985 ISRDFNS
-992 LQQQFS
+992 LQEQFS
-998 QKANKSFQQT
+998 QRANQSFQQT

-1014 INNAT
+1014 INDAT
-1019 DWVFKTIQAEIKLD
+1019 DWVFKTIEPFITLD
-1033 NGLIAYPAIIQQQ
+1033 NGLIAYPAIIEQKN
-1046 DSVGLR
+1046 SVGLR
-1052 LFETKEQADRKHLQ
+1052 LFETEEQAYNEHLQ
-1066 GLKTLVKLKIPA
+1066 GRKTLIKLKITA
-1078 KYRYLNKN
+1078 KYRYLQKN
-1086 LQTSIKSQFAWNALE
+1086 LNTSLKSQFAWNQLE
-1101 TTETLKEHIIDAVL
+1101 TEHTLVEHIIDAVL
-1115 QDIIEQNSPVL
+1115 EDIIEQSLPIL
-1126 SLESFDHLCST
+1126 SLEKFDEVCQFLEKS
-1137 LDKTWLAKSNE
+1137 WLANSNQ

-1160 YTIWQ
+1160 YQVWQ
-1165 EIEDKADKLTDET
+1165 RIEDKADKLSEET
-1178 YDDMQHQLDYLIYAD
+1178 YQDMQHQLDYLIYAD

-1210 KGLEIRL
+1210 KGLETRL
-1217 QAAIENPTKEAEKL
+1217 DAAIENPTKEAEKL
-1231 ALLQKISLPFY
+1231 NLLQKASLPFY
-1242 QACDEAE
+1242 KACDETE
-1249 IYTKQLQAFHILLEE
+1249 TYSKQLQQFHILLEE
-1264 YRVSLFA
+1264 YRISLFA

-1283 RMVRAWGKVS
+1283 RMVKAWKKI